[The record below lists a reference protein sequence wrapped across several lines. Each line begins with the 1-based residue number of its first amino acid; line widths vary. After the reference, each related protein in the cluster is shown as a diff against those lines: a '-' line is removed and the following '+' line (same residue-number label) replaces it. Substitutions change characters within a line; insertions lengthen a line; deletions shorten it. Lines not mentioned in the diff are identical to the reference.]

1 MTHLND
7 ETLQRILHGELDA
20 GGIENA
26 QHHLVCC
33 AACRERVDAARDEEA
48 AILALLSGLDKPP
61 VSLSPA
67 RVFAPVAHRTRTW
80 SRLAAMLALSAG
92 ALAAAYIA
100 PGSPLRRATVSSTTI
115 LPRSASVPRE
125 ASIRQDAGVSVDPGR
140 ALSIVF
146 AASQSSG
153 TVVVSL
159 VAGDQVDVRTV
170 EGGARFTVG
179 EHQVLIDN
187 HASSADFVV
196 RVGRDAAWVDIRL
209 DTRRLLLKSGNRI
222 TAAVAANTAQRYRFP
237 LRPR

>member
-1 MTHLND
+1 MTHVND

-48 AILALLSGLDKPP
+48 AILALLRGLDKP
-61 VSLSPA
+61 
-67 RVFAPVAHRTRTW
+67 
-80 SRLAAMLALSAG
+80 
-92 ALAAAYIA
+92 

-115 LPRSASVPRE
+115 VPRSTSVPRE
-125 ASIRQDAGVSVDPGR
+125 ASVGQDAGVSVDPGR
-140 ALSIVF
+140 ALSILF